1 MTKRN
6 EDPAFDPEEIDEADP
21 LGEQAFAEAGFQDA
35 DDGGPDFSAPG
46 LVDSADDKRPGG
58 FGQKVAGV
66 PEDQQRVLNTPSE
79 QRTDSENA
87 VIRERGGEAR
97 AIPRSAARGR
107 TERQLGMK
115 KELAAADAAAGSFS
129 RGTTSARP
137 RYSMLA
143 RYFSA
148 FMPGMKK

>member
-1 MTKRN
+1 MPHGAPPEPGKRAPALNNEPQEFTTMTKRN

-46 LVDSADDKRPGG
+46 LVDSTDDKRPGG

-79 QRTDSENA
+79 QRPDSENA
-87 VIRERGGEAR
+87 VIRERGGESKGDPAV
-97 AIPRSAARGR
+97 G
-107 TERQLGMK
+107 
-115 KELAAADAAAGSFS
+115 
-129 RGTTSARP
+129 GTRP
-137 RYSMLA
+137 E
-143 RYFSA
+143 
-148 FMPGMKK
+148 